1 MDARWMPVLA
11 AVVGV
16 LGGVGGAL
24 AGGAVA
30 NSGQEQQFQ
39 NERRAA
45 IQDLRADRYGEYAA
59 AVGRLV
65 DRYQIV
71 IQTEKEPEA
80 INKLIEPQ
88 ILELEAATAFV
99 DVLAGSK
106 VRAKADELTAFLIQ
120 GGIDD
125 QERYSQLGRE
135 FYDLARDEIEAT

>member
-1 MDARWMPVLA
+1 
-11 AVVGV
+11 
-16 LGGVGGAL
+16 
-24 AGGAVA
+24 
-30 NSGQEQQFQ
+30 
-39 NERRAA
+39 
-45 IQDLRADRYGEYAA
+45 LRADRYGEYAA